1 MKTNVK
7 PYTDKE
13 ILARVKSLKSFHGI
27 PVGYWIIGIRSKEDA
42 ADEFDDKFYLFL
54 GEKFIMLTSGTTNP
68 GKYGLTS
75 FMEYNK
81 AGCAV
86 VKADEFYHN
95 FWKNGLHKGK
105 MEALVQVSPVFY
117 YRDNNKNLKSEEIGE
132 VKIGIIGI
140 NFHTA
145 TYEKDASRLKTFIAW
160 IIGKWSEGCQVCN
173 IAADYYRIIGL
184 VKKQIFVSYCLLN
197 EF

>member
-1 MKTNVK
+1 MGTNVR

-13 ILARVKSLKSFHGI
+13 ILARVKSLKSCHAI
-27 PVGYWIIGIRSKEDA
+27 PIGYWIVGIRSKEDA
-42 ADEFDDKFYLFL
+42 SDQFDDKFYLFQ
-54 GEKFIMLTSGTTNP
+54 GDKFVMCTTGTTNP

-75 FMEYNK
+75 FMDYNK

-95 FWKNGLHKGK
+95 IWKYGLHKGK
-105 MEALVQVSPVFY
+105 MEALVQVSPILYF
-117 YRDNNKNLKSEEIGE
+117 RDNNKNLKSEEIGE
-132 VKIGIIGI
+132 VKTGIIGI

-145 TYEKDASRLKTFIAW
+145 TYEKDANKLKKFIAW
-160 IIGKWSEGCQVCN
+160 AIGKWSEGCQVCDH
-173 IAADYYRIIGL
+173 AFDYYRIIEL